1 MRSSFGTPASAA
13 FSSTASRNAPSAV
26 PRLKQRRA
34 AVAEIA
40 HVHVARLL
48 DDVEDRDAPRLVSS
62 RARAVV
68 RPRSE

>member
-1 MRSSFGTPASAA
+1 VL
-13 FSSTASRNAPSAV
+13 NAQLVRDARQR
-26 PRLKQRRA
+26 RLFEHRFEKRAETRRA